1 MGGKGMGGSRGST
14 AASPLAREGHHP
26 LAPIGDI
33 HDWAPS
39 GIGENYV
46 STREAAVSR
55 FRRHKGINFILS
67 LDLFAPNI
75 SAKMSDTNKI
85 SIDSQT
91 FCHLLITSALI
102 S

>member
-1 MGGKGMGGSRGST
+1 MKECVCKEGMGGM
-14 AASPLAREGHHP
+14 
-26 LAPIGDI
+26 
-33 HDWAPS
+33 
-39 GIGENYV
+39 
-46 STREAAVSR
+46 R

-91 FCHLLITSALI
+91 FCHPAMASALI